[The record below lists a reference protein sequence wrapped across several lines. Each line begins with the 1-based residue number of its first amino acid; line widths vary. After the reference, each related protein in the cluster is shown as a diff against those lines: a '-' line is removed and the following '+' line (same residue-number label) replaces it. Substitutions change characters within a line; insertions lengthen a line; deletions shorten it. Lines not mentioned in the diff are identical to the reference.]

1 MTNPHTPQTD
11 CPRADEAF
19 ARPLDELA
27 DDWLAHMEN
36 CATCQRALHEVT
48 EMGRLARALPVPAW
62 TAEQVAAGEL
72 RLLAALENGALPSAV
87 VESPAAT
94 GIGQRDSD
102 SDAGD
107 WVQQLPEV
115 PERRRQVPA
124 YVWAL
129 LAAALL
135 LGFGMFLGRT
145 TTPNPGEVDLNTPE
159 TPAAVYRASVHT
171 DNARY
176 ALVSPQP
183 NEIIRLYEGTITVSV
198 EPLQPGERF
207 RVITGDGEVEVHG
220 TIFDVVAEQ
229 DSLATVRVHEG
240 IVAVR
245 PEHRAPTELRLGERW
260 TPDSD
265 SVGQLPEI
273 SGSATPEPAV
283 AAPAEPG
290 TEPGAG
296 PLPSAQALA
305 QAQTLAQPQPPA
317 EVHERHDGRV
327 VNPFEVSPAA
337 HTARDA
343 VTIGTEPS
351 RHAGT
356 PPVQSASP
364 SLQAPPTIPTGPDEL
379 AFQQGWELL
388 QQGQASAA
396 AAAFSQVGAGSAV
409 AEDAAFWR
417 GIALGRNRQL
427 QASERALVQF
437 TRQYPTSARVAEAW
451 LAVGMIRLQ
460 EQGSDAREALERARD
475 LGTGAVR
482 ARADE
487 ALQQLDAT
495 LPPE

>member
-11 CPRADEAF
+11 CPRADETLT
-19 ARPLDELA
+19 RPLDELS
-27 DDWLAHMEN
+27 DDWLAHMED

-62 TAEQVAAGEL
+62 NAEQVAAGEL
-72 RLLAALENGALPSAV
+72 RLLAALENGALASPVA
-87 VESPAAT
+87 ESPAST
-94 GIGQRDSD
+94 GIGQGDSD
-102 SDAGD
+102 SGGGD

-145 TTPNPGEVDLNTPE
+145 TTPNPGEVDRNTPE
-159 TPAAVYRASVHT
+159 TTAAVHRASVHT

-220 TIFDVVAEQ
+220 TIFDVVVEE
-229 DSLATVRVHEG
+229 DSLASVRVHEG
-240 IVAVR
+240 VVAVR
-245 PEHRAPTELRLGERW
+245 PEDSAPTELRLGERW
-260 TPDSD
+260 TPDAGTA
-265 SVGQLPEI
+265 GQLQEI
-273 SGSATPEPAV
+273 SGSPTPEPAV

-290 TEPGAG
+290 TEPGAD
-296 PLPSAQALA
+296 PLPSAQA

-317 EVHERHDGRV
+317 EMHDRHDGRV
-327 VNPFEVSPAA
+327 VNPFEVSPDA
-337 HTARDA
+337 HTARET
-343 VTIGTEPS
+343 VTNGVQPN

-364 SLQAPPTIPTGPDEL
+364 SLLAPPTIPTGPDEL

-427 QASERALVQF
+427 QASERALVEF
-437 TRQYPTSARVAEAW
+437 TRRYPTSARVAEAW

-460 EQGSDAREALERARD
+460 DPGSDAREALERARD

-495 LPPE
+495 LPPD